1 MKKAFKST
9 RVKSKKRKSRPVKSK
24 PVKSKRK
31 KKKIVS
37 IKKSPSKKRGKSK
50 PKQRGPKVARKKKSQ
65 SRAVVPANRHADLI
79 FMGKKKRRGG
89 SRMRGFSPR
98 KLLSKSN
105 LMENMVLFASVA
117 AGSMGSNFISTIT
130 PGKQPIFKALSPI
143 LAGLIITMLAGKNRM
158 IATVG
163 AGIGAGGLLK
173 TMKQLFPTIP
183 YLSGDVNTELQI
195 SPADVQKALSDGTIN
210 NDEAAA
216 LLESMQ
222 GYIENSSGERSLG
235 ASMIAGG
242 MGASMIAG
250 EEGDFLTT
258 ED

>member
-1 MKKAFKST
+1 MKKN
-9 RVKSKKRKSRPVKSK
+9 SKKKKSS

-31 KKKIVS
+31 KKKIVLK
-37 IKKSPSKKRGKSK
+37 KKSPSKKAGISK
-50 PKQRGPKVARKKKSQ
+50 PKQRGRIVAKSKKAQ
-65 SRAVVPANRHADLI
+65 SRALVPASRHADLI
-79 FMGKKKRRGG
+79 FMGKKRKRHS

-98 KLLSKSN
+98 KMLSKSN

-143 LAGLIITMLAGKNRM
+143 LAGLLITMLAGKNRM

-163 AGIGAGGLLK
+163 AGIGAGGILK

-183 YLSGDVNTELQI
+183 YLSGEVSEELQI

-222 GYIENSSGERSLG
+222 GYIENEAGERSLG

-250 EEGDFLTT
+250 DEGDFLTT

>member
-1 MKKAFKST
+1 MKKRSK
-9 RVKSKKRKSRPVKSK
+9 KSKNPGMKKSESTFK
-24 PVKSKRK
+24 KSKRK

-50 PKQRGPKVARKKKSQ
+50 PKQRGREVSKSKKSKQ
-65 SRAVVPANRHADLI
+65 SRSMVPASRHADLI
-79 FMGKKKRRGG
+79 FMGKKRRRSS

-98 KLLSKSN
+98 KMLAKSN

-130 PGKQPIFKALSPI
+130 PGKQPLFKAISPI

-163 AGIGAGGLLK
+163 AGIGAGGILK

-183 YLSGDVNTELQI
+183 YLSGEISEELQI
-195 SPADVQKALSDGTIN
+195 TPADVQKALTDGTIN
-210 NDEAAA
+210 DSEAAA
-216 LLESMQ
+216 LLDSMA
-222 GYIENSSGERSLG
+222 GYIENDYGDRRLG
-235 ASMIAGG
+235 ASMISGG
-242 MGASMIAG
+242 MGASMISG

>member
-1 MKKAFKST
+1 L
-9 RVKSKKRKSRPVKSK
+9 
-24 PVKSKRK
+24 
-31 KKKIVS
+31 
-37 IKKSPSKKRGKSK
+37 
-50 PKQRGPKVARKKKSQ
+50 
-65 SRAVVPANRHADLI
+65 VPAHHADMI
-79 FMGKKKRRGG
+79 FMGAKKRRKS

-98 KLLSKSN
+98 KMLSKSN
-105 LMENMVLFASVA
+105 IMENMILFASVA

-130 PGKQPIFKALSPI
+130 PGKQPLIKSISPI

-163 AGIGAGGLLK
+163 AGIGAGGILK

-183 YLSGDVNTELQI
+183 YLSGEISEELQI
-195 SPADVQKALSDGTIN
+195 SPADVQKALADGTIN
-210 NDEAAA
+210 NSEAAA

-222 GYIENSSGERSLG
+222 GYLENEAGERSLG
-235 ASMIAGG
+235 ASMIAG

-250 EEGDFLTT
+250 GEESDFLTT

>member
-1 MKKAFKST
+1 MKKRSK
-9 RVKSKKRKSRPVKSK
+9 KSKNPGTKKKTVST
-24 PVKSKRK
+24 KRK
-31 KKKIVS
+31 KKKNVS
-37 IKKSPSKKRGKSK
+37 IKKSPSKKAGKQK
-50 PKQRGPKVARKKKSQ
+50 PKQRGRKVAKRKKQ
-65 SRAVVPANRHADLI
+65 SMAMVPAGRGHADLI
-79 FMGKKKRRGG
+79 FMGKKKRRHGA
-89 SRMRGFSPR
+89 RMRGFSPR
-98 KLLSKSN
+98 KMLSKSN

-143 LAGLIITMLAGKNRM
+143 LAGLVITMLAGKNRM

-163 AGIGAGGLLK
+163 AGIGAGGILK

-183 YLSGDVNTELQI
+183 YLSGEVSTELQI
-195 SPADVQKALSDGTIN
+195 TPADVQKALSDGTIN
-210 NDEAAA
+210 NAEAAA

-222 GYIENSSGERSLG
+222 GYVEDEAGNRSLG

>member
-1 MKKAFKST
+1 MKKAFKSKK
-9 RVKSKKRKSRPVKSK
+9 VKSKKRKV
-24 PVKSKRK
+24 
-31 KKKIVS
+31 VS
-37 IKKSPSKKRGKSK
+37 KKSPSKKAGKHK
-50 PKQRGPKVARKKKSQ
+50 PKQRGPKVARRKKSQ
-65 SRAVVPANRHADLI
+65 SKALVPANRHADLI
-79 FMGKKKRRGG
+79 FMGKKKRRNS

-98 KLLSKSN
+98 KMLSKSN

-183 YLSGDVNTELQI
+183 YLSGEVSAELQI

-210 NDEAAA
+210 NEEAAA
-216 LLESMQ
+216 LLESMD
-222 GYIENSSGERSLG
+222 GYMENSAGERSLG
-235 ASMIAGG
+235 ASMV

>member
-1 MKKAFKST
+1 MII
-9 RVKSKKRKSRPVKSK
+9 
-24 PVKSKRK
+24 SKRK
-31 KKKIVS
+31 KKKIL
-37 IKKSPSKKRGKSK
+37 INKKSPSKKRGKSK
-50 PKQRGPKVARKKKSQ
+50 TKQRGREVSKRKKATQ
-65 SRAVVPANRHADLI
+65 SRAMVPTSRHADLI
-79 FMGKKKRRGG
+79 FMGKKRRRSG

-98 KLLSKSN
+98 KILAKSN
-105 LMENMVLFASVA
+105 IMENMVLFASVA

-130 PGKQPIFKALSPI
+130 PGKQPLIKAISPI

-163 AGIGAGGLLK
+163 AGIGAGGILK

-183 YLSGDVNTELQI
+183 YLSGEISEELQI
-195 SPADVQKALSDGTIN
+195 TPADVQKALADGTIN
-210 NDEAAA
+210 DLEAAA

-222 GYIENSSGERSLG
+222 GYLETDDGERELG

>member
-1 MKKAFKST
+1 
-9 RVKSKKRKSRPVKSK
+9 
-24 PVKSKRK
+24 
-31 KKKIVS
+31 
-37 IKKSPSKKRGKSK
+37 
-50 PKQRGPKVARKKKSQ
+50 
-65 SRAVVPANRHADLI
+65 
-79 FMGKKKRRGG
+79 
-89 SRMRGFSPR
+89 MRGFSPR
-98 KLLSKSN
+98 KILAKSN
-105 LMENMVLFASVA
+105 IMENMVLFASVA

-130 PGKQPIFKALSPI
+130 PGKQPLIKAISPI

-163 AGIGAGGLLK
+163 AGIGAGGILK

-183 YLSGDVNTELQI
+183 YLSGEISEQLQI
-195 SPADVQKALSDGTIN
+195 TPADVQKALSDGTIN
-210 NDEAAA
+210 DLEAAA
-216 LLESMQ
+216 LLDSMQ
-222 GYIENSSGERSLG
+222 GYIENDSGETELG